1 MGIPYGKISSV
12 WEDATN
18 NFWLDF
24 GEMEPNIFKQI
35 KDVITGQRIVSQTV
49 KLELVTIGIT
59 IVHVIMLLM
68 FVDFN
73 VWPMIIYNGIV
84 VAYYLYVLRTVHIGN
99 VVTGYV
105 MTFVEITIQVIL
117 GTFMLGWGVGFYT
130 YLLAIIPLFFYLTVL
145 DDDVEKS
152 VYPPMI
158 QTLAAVAV
166 MIVSYVISN
175 RFAPAFVL
183 TDGQVHAL
191 FIYNAVFSII
201 LLAAMSHFF
210 VTERRFTTIA
220 MQKENEKLDLEASVD
235 PLTGLT
241 NRRSMEKHLENAM
254 LEAKR
259 RGRIYS
265 LVMGDIDFFKIIND
279 NYGHEFGDE
288 ALKAV
293 AEIFRD
299 SVTEDDCICRW
310 GGEEFL
316 ILIMDNH
323 DKATEVAES
332 IRSKVEKNTV
342 THNGKEIRFTMTLGV
357 TSYKPGYSLETLI
370 QQADNN
376 LYYGKR
382 HGRNQVVSREY

>member
-1 MGIPYGKISSV
+1 
-12 WEDATN
+12 
-18 NFWLDF
+18 
-24 GEMEPNIFKQI
+24 MEPNIFKQI
-35 KDVITGQRIVSQTV
+35 KDVITGQRVVSQMV

-68 FVDFN
+68 FVHFN

-99 VVTGYV
+99 VITGYV

-117 GTFMLGWGVGFYT
+117 GTFMLGWDVGFFT
-130 YLLAIIPLFFYLTVL
+130 YLMAIIPLFFYLTVL

-152 VYPPMI
+152 VYPPLI
-158 QTLAAVAV
+158 QTLAAIVV

-175 RFAPAFVL
+175 RFDPAFVL
-183 TDGQVHAL
+183 EDGQVHAL
-191 FIYNAVFSII
+191 FIYNAVFSVI

-265 LVMGDIDFFKIIND
+265 LVMGDIDYFKIIND

-293 AEIFRD
+293 AKIFRD
-299 SVTEDDCICRW
+299 NVTEDDCICRW

-316 ILIMDNH
+316 ILIMDSH
-323 DKATEVAES
+323 EKATSVAEA
-332 IRSKVEKNTV
+332 IRSGVEKNTV
-342 THNGKEIRFTMTLGV
+342 MHNGKEIRFTMTLGV